1 MNNLSISK
9 SRRFGNSQT
18 EATRQLVVFR
28 LRHEW
33 FALLLE
39 VVQKVLQMGNAFGD
53 VRGTGVGLTL
63 YQDRELVVVDIGHRL
78 FGEALYALPPV
89 TEAEAVA
96 SSMPTYLSGNSGS
109 VQQQQASNQ
118 ERCMLIVQT
127 SQGELVGL
135 PIDSLPVLRRVPDSA
150 FSPLPPAY
158 ISQVN
163 IQCVSSAVI
172 QSPDEPPLFLINP
185 DQLLQPWNNPS
196 K

>member
-18 EATRQLVVFR
+18 ESTRQLVVFR

-33 FALLLE
+33 FALLIE

-78 FGEALYALPPV
+78 FGEALYALPPA
-89 TEAEAVA
+89 TEAET
-96 SSMPTYLSGNSGS
+96 MYPLGNSDS
-109 VQQQQASNQ
+109 VPQWQVSAQ
-118 ERCMLIVQT
+118 EHCMLVVQT
-127 SQGELVGL
+127 SQGELIGL
-135 PIDSLPVLRRVPDSA
+135 LIDSPPVLRRVPNSA

-185 DQLLQPWNNPS
+185 DQLLQPRDNS
-196 K
+196 SE